1 MTHFMMPFKLQIV
14 VLMLCCLVAKAQHVF
29 IGTVRSAADSLPLPA
44 IVNIPDLNIQQTVSA
59 DGTFRILDLPQ
70 RYCRVYVTCK
80 GYRLYTRVIDTRDS
94 ARHHIFLIEDVSE
107 LNEIVIYGERQSKES
122 ETANTVEVMRTSDA
136 RELGALSLSDGIAKL
151 PGVSQLSTGPGIS
164 KPVVR
169 GLSGNRIQTV
179 LLGMRFDNQQWQ
191 DEHGLGL
198 SDMGTDRVEII
209 KGPSSLF
216 YGSEAMG
223 GVIVVVNEKPAVAG
237 KLQADISTRLFS
249 NTYGYSVDAG
259 VKKATKKMYWGIRVG
274 NESHADYSDG
284 NNNRIL
290 NSRFGGTSAKA
301 TLGFKNKWLT
311 SENNYL
317 INQSSFGFIMDAY
330 QLFDK
335 ADDRT
340 ARNFERPHHTVLI
353 NLLSSQ
359 NTIFLP
365 ASRLKVNLGAH
376 INNRQEQEGSAGISL
391 DMLLNTYVASVI
403 WTKNF
408 NEHSELSL
416 GTQNQLQY
424 NKNNGSRI
432 IVPDASLGES
442 SLFAYVHRKWH
453 YFVAEGGIR
462 YDLKNI
468 QTSETGA
475 LNNGNI
481 FNPGAHILPVSRTYN
496 TLNGSLGISIFD
508 SRNFN
513 FKINTSSGYRAPNL
527 AELSSNGLHEG
538 SVRYEL
544 GNTGLQIEQNLCS
557 DIYGRYYNKWLSIF
571 ADAYVNRF
579 LNYIYLQR
587 GSEEYLGFRIYNYIQ
602 KNATISGFECGVK
615 VTPVNYIEISSA
627 YSQVV
632 GQTDNHEYLPFIPAQ
647 KINSEV
653 RLKKNNKLRAREWY
667 VFVSHSYVFKQSM
680 PSQFETTT
688 PSYNLVNAG
697 MGTWFKVK
705 NKKVNISVVG
715 NNLFNTVY
723 YDHLSRYK
731 YFGIYNA
738 GRSISLNFKINFN

>member
-1 MTHFMMPFKLQIV
+1 MSFKQLQIV
-14 VLMLCCLVAKAQHVF
+14 ALIMCCFTISAQHVF
-29 IGTVRSAADSLPLPA
+29 IGTVRSAADSLPLTA
-44 IVNIPDLNIQQTVSA
+44 TINIPDLNIRQTTLI
-59 DGTFRILDLPQ
+59 DGTFTIRNPPQ
-70 RYCRVYVTCK
+70 RFCRVYITCK
-80 GYRLYTRVIDTRDS
+80 GYRLYSAVIDTRDS
-94 ARHHIFLIEDVSE
+94 IAHTIFLTEDISE
-107 LNEIVIYGERQSKES
+107 LNEIIIYGERQSKDS
-122 ETANTVEVMRTSDA
+122 ETANTVEVMRTSVA

-223 GVIVVVNEKPAVAG
+223 GVIVVVNEKPAAVG
-237 KLQADISTRLFS
+237 KLHSDISTRFFS

-259 VKKATKKMYWGIRVG
+259 VKKATEKIHWGIRVG

-340 ARNFERPHHTVLI
+340 ARSFERPHHTVLI

-365 ASRLKVNLGAH
+365 GSRLKVNLGAH
-376 INNRQEQEGSAGISL
+376 INNRQEQEGGAGISL
-391 DMLLNTYVASVI
+391 DMLLDTYVASVI

-408 NEHSELSL
+408 SEHTELSL

-442 SLFAYVHRKWH
+442 SLFAYMHRKWKN
-453 YFVAEGGIR
+453 FVAEGGLR

-496 TLNGSLGISIFD
+496 TLNGSLGLSIFD
-508 SRNFN
+508 SRHFN

-544 GNTGLQIEQNLCS
+544 GNTDLQIEQNLCS

-587 GSEEYLGFRIYNYIQ
+587 GSDEYLGFRIYHYIQ
-602 KNATISGFECGVK
+602 KNATISGLEGGIK
-615 VTPVNYIEISSA
+615 ITPVNYIELSSA

-632 GQTDNHEYLPFIPAQ
+632 GQTDNREYLPFIPAQ

-653 RLKKNNKLRAREWY
+653 RLKKGNKRRERDSY
-667 VFVSHSYVFKQSM
+667 LFLSHSYVFKQSM
-680 PSQFETTT
+680 PSQFETAT

-697 MGTWFKVK
+697 IGTQLTVK
-705 NKKVNISVVG
+705 NKKINVSAVC